1 MENRLEMQ
9 FDNREIYQVVL
20 RSGNIEDYENYTVG
34 RNGITKIKQYF
45 ENGQMAAVPWF
56 AIYKG
61 ENIITRMDAVNCI
74 VVYKESEE

>member
-1 MENRLEMQ
+1 MKDTLEIQ
-9 FDNREIYQVVL
+9 HDNREIYQVVL
-20 RSGNIEDYENYTVG
+20 RSGNIEDYEIYTTG
-34 RNGITKIKQYF
+34 KNGITKIVQYF

>member
-1 MENRLEMQ
+1 MENRLEMM
-9 FDNREIYQVVL
+9 FDNREIDEVIL
-20 RSGNIEDYENYTVG
+20 RSLDSADDTSFKVG
-34 RNGITKIKQYF
+34 RNGITEIKQYF

-61 ENIITRMDAVNCI
+61 ENIFTRMDAVNCI